1 MELGAPSNENP
12 HSTTRM
18 SVVLGV
24 ASCSRVLMAVPV
36 VTGVSAAVVTIA
48 PLVVMYRLST
58 ASAPGVR
65 VRFPR
70 RELGLVTL
78 LG

>member
-1 MELGAPSNENP
+1 
-12 HSTTRM
+12 
-18 SVVLGV
+18 
-24 ASCSRVLMAVPV
+24 MAVPV